1 MCEALLL
8 RCLACGLHLFSNR
21 PVATYLGESDRPP
34 VLRYLHPPA
43 CMGVLPLEVD
53 VNVCA
58 CLARSRSRSLSLS
71 LYTCISIYTKY
82 IHSPGQGDEH
92 AGT

>member
-1 MCEALLL
+1 MFWDLGLRANVCEALLL

-71 LYTCISIYTKY
+71 IHLYIYIY
-82 IHSPGQGDEH
+82 
-92 AGT
+92 